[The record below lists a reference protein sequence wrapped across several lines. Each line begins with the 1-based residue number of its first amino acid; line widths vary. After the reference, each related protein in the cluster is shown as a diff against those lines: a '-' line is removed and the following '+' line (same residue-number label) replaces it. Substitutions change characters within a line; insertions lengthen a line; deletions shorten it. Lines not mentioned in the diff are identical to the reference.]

1 MVAYFVRRIIGGFA
15 QLLMVLLIIF
25 YIVIEFPGG
34 KPQMMPCPH
43 CPFPPTKEA
52 IRFIE
57 KNYFVGKPWPLNFVG
72 WMFDPDEQITSQ
84 SYDLQGNPLP
94 PIQKGVDITIGNLQI
109 KGSGVL
115 TGDLGV
121 SVNFDQGTPVTDMFG
136 RGIGEMFAF
145 LISLVVVLMAIAT
158 AQRMGRPQPY
168 RLSATPTALTLADWW
183 HLHAESPPG
192 VIIRRQ
198 WG

>member
-1 MVAYFVRRIIGGFA
+1 MVAYFVRRVIGGIA
-15 QLLMVLLIIF
+15 HLLMALFVVF
-25 YIVIEFPGG
+25 YVVIELPGS

-57 KNYFVGKPWPLNFVG
+57 KNYFIDKPWPLNFVN
-72 WMFDPDEQITSQ
+72 WLFDPDEPITRQ

-94 PIQKGVDITIGNLQI
+94 PIQKGMDITIGNLHI

-136 RGIGEMFAF
+136 HGIGEMFAL
-145 LISLVVVLMAIAT
+145 LISLIATLMAIGT
-158 AQRMGRPQPY
+158 AQRMGRPRPY
-168 RLSATPTALTLADWW
+168 RVSITPTAYSLGDWW
-183 HLHAESPPG
+183 HLHSTTAVESKG
-192 VIIRRQ
+192 
-198 WG
+198 